1 MALKFSIRS
10 GALPEGATV
19 AGFRGSEGLSRP
31 YVFEVYV
38 NVLGDEDVEPEDAV
52 GSKVTLTLTD
62 GLLPQGT
69 WSGVI
74 AYFELVRAMPK
85 NSLYLLRLVPRLW
98 QLSLTRHSRVFTKQ
112 TIPEIISAVL
122 DDEGITDYELRLTE
136 SYDTEEHVC
145 QYKESSLDF
154 IHRWMEREGIYY
166 FFEQTDDGDKLVI
179 VDNKA
184 SHDAI
189 ATGPI
194 RYHPTVGKDMS
205 AGRHFDNFTSRAGSL
220 PASVK
225 LTDYDYVKPSL
236 DVSGAASVSPN
247 GFGEVRDSG
256 GRFFSAAGGARI
268 ARIRAEELRSQS
280 ATYHATGAAIGLYA
294 GFRFTVEE
302 HARLALNKD
311 YVTTTLEH
319 FGYVAEVAGAW
330 GGIVQHEHD
339 DGYRVDLMAIS
350 ADLQYRHASRT
361 PWPRVDGFENGVI
374 DGAATSEYAQIDD
387 HGRYLVKFKF
397 DEGTLKDGKASTY
410 CRMMQPHAG
419 AIEGWHFPQRKGTE
433 IVFMFLGG
441 DPDRP
446 VIAGAIPN
454 ATTPS
459 PVTSGNHTR
468 NVIQTGGRNRFE
480 LEDLAGEQRITLST
494 PHSNT
499 YLRMGSP
506 NEDHELIA
514 KTDMR
519 GLWCTGHNTDF
530 NIRGH
535 WWIEVDKDK
544 KEVVTLAVYEE
555 YNATKTEKVEKGL
568 VKENYHSQETEIAHT
583 QKLTVTE
590 KVTETFEDEWELK
603 AKGAAKHSI
612 ETTLALGVGCEAE
625 TEGTYAVHVH
635 GTHNTKVDGHT
646 ELTITTGGWGIEV
659 TGNKEEKTHG
669 DLDWHIDGKLEIKAD
684 GPGEVET
691 ATWHENI
698 WGKKSEFI
706 GGWKNEE
713 ILGAKTEGILGVSIE
728 IAASISEKL
737 FGMELAQGL
746 MENTVVAFH
755 DEIKAIKHEIAEL
768 QAKEAMVINYTSVT
782 NISMTSITNVLAIA
796 EIHI

>member
-31 YVFEVYV
+31 YVFEVFV
-38 NVLGDEDVEPEDAV
+38 NVLGDEEVEPEDAV
-52 GSKVTLTLTD
+52 GCKATLDISD
-62 GLLPQGT
+62 GLFPQAS

-74 AYFELVRAMPK
+74 AYFELVRAVPG
-85 NSLYLLRLVPRLW
+85 NSLYLARIVPRLW
-98 QLSLTRHSRVFTKQ
+98 QLSLTRHSRIFTKQ
-112 TIPEIISAVL
+112 SIPEVISAVL

-136 SYDTEEHVC
+136 AYEQEEHVC

-154 IHRWMEREGIYY
+154 IHRWMEREGLYY

-179 VDNKA
+179 ADNKA
-184 SHDAI
+184 SHGKI
-189 ATGPI
+189 ATGPV
-194 RYHPTVGKDMS
+194 RYFPTTGADTS
-205 AGRHFDNFTSRAGSL
+205 SGRHFDNFTARAASL
-220 PASVK
+220 PATVK

-236 DVSGAASVSPN
+236 DVSGSASVSAN
-247 GFGEVRDSG
+247 GFGEVREYG
-256 GRFFSAAGGARI
+256 GRFFSSAGGARM
-268 ARIRAEELRSQS
+268 ARIRAEELRAQG
-280 ATYHATGAAIGLYA
+280 ATYHATGAATGLYA
-294 GFRFTVEE
+294 GFAFSLEE
-302 HARLALNKD
+302 HPRLAMNRD
-311 YVTTTLEH
+311 YVATSVEH
-319 FGYVAEVAGAW
+319 FGYVAELAKAW
-330 GGIVQHEHD
+330 GKLVSHD
-339 DGYRVDLMAIS
+339 FDDVYRVDVTAIS

-361 PWPRVDGFENGVI
+361 PWPRIDGYENGVI

-397 DEGTLKDGKASTY
+397 DEGTLKDGKASTF

-433 IVFMFLGG
+433 VVFMFLGG

-506 NEDHELIA
+506 NEDHELIV
-514 KTDMR
+514 KTDLR
-519 GLWCTGHNTDF
+519 GMWCTGHNTDF
-530 NIRGH
+530 NIKGH

-544 KEVVTLAVYEE
+544 HEKIKLAVLEE
-555 YNATKTEKVEKGL
+555 YDATKTEKVPKGL
-568 VKENYHSQETEIAHT
+568 VKEEYHSHQTDIAHT
-583 QKLTVTE
+583 MALTVKEAVTE
-590 KVTETFEDEWELK
+590 KFENTWTVN

-625 TEGTYAVHVH
+625 TEGTYAIHVA
-635 GTHNTKVDGHT
+635 GTHNVKIDGHH
-646 ELTITTGGWGIEV
+646 ELKVTTGGQGIDV
-659 TGNKEEKTHG
+659 TGNKEEKTSG
-669 DLDWHIDGKLEIKAD
+669 NVEWTIGGELGIKVTGKHEI
-684 GPGEVET
+684 ES
-691 ATWHENI
+691 ATWHENTL
-698 WGKKSEFI
+698 GLKSEFI
-706 GGWKNEE
+706 LGLKHETVIGGVLEFCVGAQVE
-713 ILGAKTEGILGVSIE
+713 ICAAAKLEINPVEHDMQGGKTDFTGFKAGVKGMLQEIGAAMVHGGAMM
-728 IAASISEKL
+728 AASH
-737 FGMELAQGL
+737 GMMMGAYGPHLD
-746 MENTVVAFH
+746 F
-755 DEIKAIKHEIAEL
+755 
-768 QAKEAMVINYTSVT
+768 QAVKVDG
-782 NISMTSITNVLAIA
+782 
-796 EIHI
+796 